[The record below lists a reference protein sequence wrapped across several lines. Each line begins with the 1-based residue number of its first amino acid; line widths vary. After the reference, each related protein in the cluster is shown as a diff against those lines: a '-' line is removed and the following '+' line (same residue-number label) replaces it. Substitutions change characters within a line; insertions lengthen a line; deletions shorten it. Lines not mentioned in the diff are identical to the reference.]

1 MAFVPAAIAAIPAW
15 VSTAATVASAAVG
28 ATSAVVGARAQNA
41 AADYNASV
49 GERDAIVA
57 DQNRL
62 ASLQQSRIAQEDR
75 NRDTRRTLAAIRA
88 SYGASGVGM
97 EGSPLDVL
105 ADSAFESALDSRR
118 IDYEGRAR
126 GREGAMGV
134 QGSLEGARMS
144 RMEGSNA
151 RAAGWLSAAGQLT
164 GGAGRALQRTA

>member
-1 MAFVPAAIAAIPAW
+1 MAFAPALIAAVPAW
-15 VSTAATVASAAVG
+15 VSTAATFASAAVG
-28 ATSAVVGARAQNA
+28 AAGAVQGGRAQA
-41 AADYNASV
+41 AASEYNARV
-49 GERDAIVA
+49 GERDALVA
-57 DQNRL
+57 DQNRV
-62 ASLQQSRIAQEDR
+62 AALQQSRVAQEDR
-75 NRDTRRTLAAIRA
+75 NRETRRTLASIRA

-126 GREGAMGV
+126 NREGGMAV

-144 RMEGSNA
+144 RMEGASA
-151 RAAGWLSAAGQLT
+151 RASSWLSAAGQLT